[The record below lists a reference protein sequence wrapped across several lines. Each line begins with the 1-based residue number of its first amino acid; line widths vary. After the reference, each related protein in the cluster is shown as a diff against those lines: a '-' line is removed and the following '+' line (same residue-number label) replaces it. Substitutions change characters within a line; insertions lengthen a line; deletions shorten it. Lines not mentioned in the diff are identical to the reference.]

1 MLSSDDMYTLGVQD
15 AEQET
20 PNFFYYQHYYHYRL
34 GYDRTRRRIS
44 RSGQVLYRFLPM
56 LSVVALVILLVGGGV
71 LVFQHMQGTTE
82 ANHADRDAPQYIT
95 ATPTAT
101 ATPTPRPPTPT
112 PEPSLHVGGLAEVV
126 NVGDVPLRGRSK
138 PGVDAPVRVR
148 FPEGSHLTIVDGPT
162 EQDGYTWW
170 QVEAQQGKGWCAER
184 EPEGT
189 VWLVPVG
196 GALPGQDRSKNPSPQ

>member
-34 GYDRTRRRIS
+34 GYDRTRRRLS
-44 RSGQVLYRFLPM
+44 HSGRVLYRFLPM
-56 LSVVALVILLVGGGV
+56 LSVVALVIILIGGGV
-71 LVFQHMQGTTE
+71 LVFQHMRGSTTE
-82 ANHADRDAPQYIT
+82 ANHADRSAPQYIT
-95 ATPTAT
+95 STPPPPTPTL
-101 ATPTPRPPTPT
+101 TPRPPTPT
-112 PEPSLHVGGLAEVV
+112 PEPSLHVGGMAEVV

-162 EQDGYTWW
+162 EQDEYTWW
-170 QVEAQQGKGWCAER
+170 QVEGPQGKGWCAER
-184 EPEGT
+184 EPDGT
-189 VWLVPVG
+189 VWLMPVG
-196 GALPGQDRSKNPSPQ
+196 RDEAE